1 MRWLWTRKTMKPRQQ
16 TTWLSSSD
24 RGTFILDLKQFDFCA
39 SPAFLQTCRT
49 LISKANAKTDLP
61 LNKSKRRVLFSS
73 KPSIDASDVF
83 GFRSGLT
90 RGIPQLACSPCHADV
105 ATWRFL
111 THWHEA
117 LSDFGIAT
125 ALTKLW
131 QSLSLAHLFHPRVP
145 FSTSHSD
152 HVLFFESFSP
162 SAAFSCATVNVGF
175 LAQRSMIVKRD
186 RDRLKA
192 EEKLLRVLCIN
203 LLTFD
208 VNVDLCHDI
217 PATQATE

>member
-83 GFRSGLT
+83 RFRSGLT

-111 THWHEA
+111 KLCQISEPPP
-117 LSDFGIAT
+117 
-125 ALTKLW
+125 LW
-131 QSLSLAHLFHPRVP
+131 QCSGKPRHLYAFSIHMSP
-145 FSTSHSD
+145 FPLNTPVMYFGYNALRASSF
-152 HVLFFESFSP
+152 FFESFSP
-162 SAAFSCATVNVGF
+162 SAAFSCATVGG
-175 LAQRSMIVKRD
+175 LPHDRQARSRSFKGWGKTSSGA
-186 RDRLKA
+186 L
-192 EEKLLRVLCIN
+192 
-203 LLTFD
+203 
-208 VNVDLCHDI
+208 H
-217 PATQATE
+217 